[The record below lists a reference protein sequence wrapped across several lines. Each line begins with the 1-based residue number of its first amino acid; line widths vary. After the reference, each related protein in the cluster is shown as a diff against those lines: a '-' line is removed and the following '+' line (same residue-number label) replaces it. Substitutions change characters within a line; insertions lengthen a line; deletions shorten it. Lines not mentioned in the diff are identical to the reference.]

1 MKKTIIATFTIW
13 LIIIIAFSILGKGAV
28 KTVKV
33 GEKSQLWFTGIYITV
48 LDYKRVYP
56 SVNEKEFEP
65 MKYIA
70 FKVLLDGRKERTGGD
85 PPKHYFGEPVGSDC
99 PECYDT
105 CGDFFVE
112 GDIGEKKNIQI
123 DSISPSY
130 PAKVLGDESPI
141 IGLGKVDSGVVEG
154 WVFFKVPEEFEIK
167 KFIYRYSEHNDFIKR
182 VFPKVEVQVLLNEP
196 IK

>member
-1 MKKTIIATFTIW
+1 MKKTIIATLTIW
-13 LIIIIAFSILGKGAV
+13 LIIIIAFSILEKGAV
-28 KTVKV
+28 RTVRI

-56 SVNEKEFEP
+56 SVSKKEFEP
-65 MKYIA
+65 MKYIV

-85 PPKHYFGEPVGSDC
+85 PPKHFGNPVGCDGL
-99 PECYDT
+99 ECYET
-105 CGDFFVE
+105 CGNFYVE
-112 GDIGEKKNIQI
+112 GDIGERKNIQI

-130 PAKVLGDESPI
+130 TAKVLRNESPI

-154 WVFFKVPEEFEIK
+154 WVLFKVPEELEIK
-167 KFIYRYSEHNDFIKR
+167 KFIYRYREHNDSIKR
-182 VFPKVEVQVLLNEP
+182 VFPKVEVQVLFDEP

>member
-28 KTVKV
+28 RTVKV

-56 SVNEKEFEP
+56 SVSKKEFEP

-70 FKVLLDGRKERTGGD
+70 FKVLLDGRKEKTSGD

-123 DSISPSY
+123 HSISPSY
-130 PAKVLGDESPI
+130 ADKVLGNESPI

-154 WVFFKVPEEFEIK
+154 WVLFKVPEEFEIK
-167 KFIYRYSEHNDFIKR
+167 KFIYRYREYNDSVAR

>member
-1 MKKTIIATFTIW
+1 MKKTIIATLTIW
-13 LIIIIAFSILGKGAV
+13 LIIIIAFSSILGKGAV
-28 KTVKV
+28 RTVKV

-56 SVNEKEFEP
+56 SVSKKEFEP

-85 PPKHYFGEPVGSDC
+85 PPKHFGNPVGCDGL
-99 PECYDT
+99 ECYET
-105 CGDFFVE
+105 CGNFYVE

-123 DSISPSY
+123 HSISPSY
-130 PAKVLGDESPI
+130 AAKVLGDESPI

-167 KFIYRYSEHNDFIKR
+167 KFIYRYREHNDFIKR